1 MDFSL
6 IRDSKT
12 NLIRR
17 SLPLEMV
24 NGLLYPQFEYA
35 WIDFKHANIR
45 KFPFYKSMK
54 EMSDLEQGSI
64 FCCSGVK
71 IGQEND
77 LAVLKLMVIVAF
89 CSLGLNY

>member
-1 MDFSL
+1 MDPKLMDFSL

-17 SLPLEMV
+17 SLPLKMV

-45 KFPFYKSMK
+45 KFPFYKSVK
-54 EMSDLEQGSI
+54 EMSDLEQGSCNI
-64 FCCSGVK
+64 LLLR
-71 IGQEND
+71 GQNK
-77 LAVLKLMVIVAF
+77 ARK
-89 CSLGLNY
+89 